1 MVSFLTGVECPNCGS
16 TKIVEV
22 DGVPTCLSCG
32 SKLPDVYLGELGG
45 IDQKIKEAEII
56 RLYNA
61 RTKRDME
68 PKMNILSD
76 DEILKYAPNSEAAEK
91 IRFNRANTLY
101 EKLKASRKFRI
112 IFTIVLMAIVMAIGN
127 VISLF
132 NTSVSSVFAFIFILI
147 PIVMYFYFK

>member
-1 MVSFLTGVECPNCGS
+1 VSFLTGVECPNCGS

-22 DGVPTCLSCG
+22 DGVPTCLACG

>member
-1 MVSFLTGVECPNCGS
+1 MSFLTSVECPNCGS

-22 DGVPTCLSCG
+22 DGVPTCLACG

>member
-1 MVSFLTGVECPNCGS
+1 MVSFLTSVECPNCGS

-22 DGVPTCLSCG
+22 DGVPTCLACG

>member
-1 MVSFLTGVECPNCGS
+1 MTGVECPNCGS

-32 SKLPDVYLGELGG
+32 SKLPDISLGELGD
-45 IDQKIKEAEII
+45 IDHEIKKAEII

>member
-1 MVSFLTGVECPNCGS
+1 MTGVECPNCGS

-32 SKLPDVYLGELGG
+32 SKLPDISLGELGD
-45 IDQKIKEAEII
+45 IDHEIKKAEII

-112 IFTIVLMAIVMAIGN
+112 IFAIVLVVILIVISD

-132 NTSVSSVFAFIFILI
+132 ILYSSF
-147 PIVMYFYFK
+147 

>member
-22 DGVPTCLSCG
+22 DGVPTCLACG

>member
-1 MVSFLTGVECPNCGS
+1 MSFLTGVECPNCGS

-22 DGVPTCLSCG
+22 DGVPTCLACG